1 MEATAP
7 TNFDIDYSRPE
18 AAEPFQDILIVKN
31 HSSAEHIV
39 WPADGKIIRLP
50 PGGVGRMRRWQ
61 FMLGL
66 KQPNAFNKDTGDYH
80 LKELNEEEGTIAY
93 REARAAAAEA
103 EVKRVADE
111 LEAKKAE
118 LAKARKDASTARA
131 KIDVTTKV

>member
-1 MEATAP
+1 MELAPP

-18 AAEPFQDILIVKN
+18 LAEPFQDVLIVKN
-31 HSSAEHIV
+31 HSTDQHII
-39 WPADGKIIRLP
+39 WGADGKVIRLT

-66 KQPNAFNKDTGDYH
+66 KQPNAFDKETGDYH

-103 EVKRVADE
+103 DVKRMADE

-118 LAKARKDASTARA
+118 LAKARKDASAARA
-131 KIDVTTKV
+131 KIDVSTKV